1 MLAGGGGVRGAL
13 DMLAAHPDDWVFY
26 HAVTERAQKLRNDRD
41 RMLIEASAAA
51 TGNRVGEVIA
61 RAFARAFS

>member
-1 MLAGGGGVRGAL
+1 MLAGGGGVRQAVE
-13 DMLAAHPDDWVFY
+13 MLGVHPDDWLFY

-61 RAFARAFS
+61 RAFSRAFS